1 MNPVTKT
8 MLAVM
13 GFFIGGLALYW
24 EVHAKDLL
32 DVRFF
37 IGFMLS
43 GLVPVGTYFIG
54 LSQKSPWDK
63 NNGKP
68 V

>member
-8 MLAVM
+8 MLATM
-13 GFFIGGLALYW
+13 GFFIGGLGVYW

-32 DVRFF
+32 DIRFF

-43 GLVPVGTYFIG
+43 GLIPVGTYFIG
-54 LSQKSPWDK
+54 LSQTKPWGQ
-63 NNGKP
+63 NNG
-68 V
+68 